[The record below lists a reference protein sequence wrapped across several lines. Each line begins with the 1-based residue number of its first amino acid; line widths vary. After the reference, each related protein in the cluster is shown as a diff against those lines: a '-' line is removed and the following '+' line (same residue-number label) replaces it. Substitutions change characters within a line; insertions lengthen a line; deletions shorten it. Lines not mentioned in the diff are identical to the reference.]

1 MTTPETLL
9 TTLSAVAL
17 LAATGCATLFN
28 ADTKPVAMGS
38 NPTGAEVWINNVK
51 RGTTPLSIDLGN
63 HSGHTIIF
71 RMEGHEDAVCE
82 LRASVGA
89 GWVIL
94 DILGGL
100 IPVVIDA
107 ATGARKSLDSQTCN
121 VSLVRRG
128 GSS

>member
-1 MTTPETLL
+1 MTIPKTLL
-9 TTLSAVAL
+9 TTLTTSAL
-17 LAATGCATLFN
+17 LAVAGCATLFN
-28 ADTKPVAMGS
+28 ADTKPVSMGS
-38 NPTGAEVWINNVK
+38 NPTGAEVWIGNVK

-71 RMEGHEDAVCE
+71 RMDGHDDAICE

-107 ATGARKSLDSQTCN
+107 STGAWKSLDSQTCN
-121 VSLVRRG
+121 VSLVRKE